1 MHLLLHIARMKSLEH
16 AIHDLSFDPYEMEY
30 DAQLRRL
37 LMNSKA
43 VHGNDLVVEELW
55 LPSGRCR
62 ADVAVVNEE
71 LTGFEIKAGRDRL
84 DRLPQQILEYDSL
97 FRYSNI
103 VTVPAHLREV
113 EKMVPETWGVWV
125 ALGEGRTLRLRCLRP
140 ASANLRRDTVRMAR
154 LLTREECIAKLK
166 ALAAS
171 KGASKMSKEALAQQ
185 VGRALTQRELD
196 SYLCECLKVCETKPR
211 VRSDFDE
218 LVAAH
223 TTHAEHDT
231 QQEELGAFSLRHLAH
246 FGVLGTGGTGDSP
259 LANGAPA
266 RLRHAS
272 SPVNLK
278 ARTRLEELRA
288 EFAEVAKKRIEE
300 TGRVRPTLS
309 SFKPLGFFPAN
320 PSRDEG
326 WRRPS

>member
-1 MHLLLHIARMKSLEH
+1 MKSLEH
-16 AIHDLSFDPYEMEY
+16 AIHDLSFDPCEMEY

-125 ALGEGRTLRLRCLRP
+125 ALGGGRTLRLRCLRP
-140 ASANLRRDTVRMAR
+140 ASANLRRDTVRVAR
-154 LLTREECIAKLK
+154 FLTREECITKLK
-166 ALAAS
+166 ALAMS
-171 KGASKMSKEALAQQ
+171 NGASRLSKDALAQK

-196 SYLCECLKVCETKPR
+196 SYLCECLQARETRPG
-211 VRSDFDE
+211 VRSAFDE
-218 LVAAH
+218 VVAAH
-223 TTHAEHDT
+223 ANSSEVGT
-231 QQEELGAFSLRHLAH
+231 QQENPAAFSLGHLAH
-246 FGVLGTGGTGDSP
+246 FGVLGTGGAGTFPSGNAAAEQSP
-259 LANGAPA
+259 
-266 RLRHAS
+266 HES

-278 ARTRLEELRA
+278 GRARLQELRI
-288 EFAEVAKKRIEE
+288 EFADAAKMQIEE
-300 TGRVRPTLS
+300 RGRARPMPAA
-309 SFKPLGFFPAN
+309 FKPFGFFPFN
-320 PSRDEG
+320 PARDEG
-326 WRRPS
+326 LRRPS

>member
-1 MHLLLHIARMKSLEH
+1 MKSLEH

-71 LTGFEIKAGRDRL
+71 LSGFEIKAGRDRL
-84 DRLPQQILEYDSL
+84 DRLPQQIQEYDSL

-125 ALGEGRTLRLRCLRP
+125 ALGGGRTLRLRCLRP

-154 LLTREECIAKLK
+154 LLTREECIVKLK
-166 ALAAS
+166 ALAIS
-171 KGASKMSKEALAQQ
+171 KGASRLSRDALAQK

-196 SYLCECLKVCETKPR
+196 SYLCECLQAREATLGVG
-211 VRSDFDE
+211 SDLNE
-218 LVAAH
+218 IVVAQASGS
-223 TTHAEHDT
+223 EVDT
-231 QQEELGAFSLRHLAH
+231 QQGEPAVFSLGHLAH
-246 FGVLGTGGTGDSP
+246 FGVPGTGGTGNLPSDNAAAGQSP
-259 LANGAPA
+259 
-266 RLRHAS
+266 HKS
-272 SPVNLK
+272 SPMSQK
-278 ARTRLEELRA
+278 GRTRLQELRI
-288 EFAEVAKKRIEE
+288 EFADAAKMQIEE
-300 TGRVRPTLS
+300 RERARPMPAA
-309 SFKPLGFFPAN
+309 FKPLGFFLFKPA
-320 PSRDEG
+320 RDEG
-326 WRRPS
+326 LSRPS

>member
-1 MHLLLHIARMKSLEH
+1 MKSLES
-16 AIHDLSFDPYEMEY
+16 AIQNASFDADEMAY
-30 DAQLRRL
+30 DPQLRRL
-37 LMNSKA
+37 LMSSKA
-43 VHGNDLVVEELW
+43 VHGTDLVVEELW
-55 LPSGRCR
+55 LPGGRCR

-103 VTVPAHLREV
+103 VTVPAHLRQV
-113 EKMVPETWGVWV
+113 EKMVPEAWGVWV

-140 ASANLRRDTVRMAR
+140 ASANLRRNTIRIAR

-166 ALAAS
+166 TLAPS
-171 KGASKMSKEALAQQ
+171 KGASRLSKEALAQQ

-196 SYLCECLKVCETKPR
+196 SYLCECLQAREAKPR

-218 LVAAH
+218 VVAAH

-231 QQEELGAFSLRHLAH
+231 QQEELAAFSLRHLAH
-246 FGVLGTGGTGDSP
+246 FGVLGTGTTGDLP
-259 LANGAPA
+259 LANVVPT
-266 RLRHAS
+266 RSRHAS

-288 EFAEVAKKRIEE
+288 KFAEVAKKRIEE
-300 TGRVRPTLS
+300 TGRVRPTPDA
-309 SFKPLGFFPAN
+309 FKPLGFFPAN